1 MKCILSEENDS
12 CSRHV
17 PEPHRTS
24 ALKIKKQIKDHKWIE
39 GQKGRQLTWDQASR
53 EWLSLQPNFKKGW
66 LELQFRL
73 ENYMLAD
80 E

>member
-39 GQKGRQLTWDQASR
+39 GQKEDS
-53 EWLSLQPNFKKGW
+53 
-66 LELQFRL
+66 
-73 ENYMLAD
+73 
-80 E
+80 